1 MRSSIEYQERSGP
14 ASCPQCRDRCD
25 AADLRL
31 APQLRAI
38 AAAFAAARPLL
49 LVRVRMLGP
58 ESPFPI
64 FLQRRRVHTQLNT
77 LRSLRPRVCTPCFVL
92 EVSPLLQDSSFN
104 LVI

>member
-1 MRSSIEYQERSGP
+1 VRSSIEYQERSGP

-49 LVRVRMLGP
+49 LVRVRPQIPLFNLFAAP
-58 ESPFPI
+58 
-64 FLQRRRVHTQLNT
+64 LRAHTVEHAAQPSATCLYT
-77 LRSLRPRVCTPCFVL
+77 LLLSLRFRHSYKTRPST
-92 EVSPLLQDSSFN
+92 
-104 LVI
+104 LVF